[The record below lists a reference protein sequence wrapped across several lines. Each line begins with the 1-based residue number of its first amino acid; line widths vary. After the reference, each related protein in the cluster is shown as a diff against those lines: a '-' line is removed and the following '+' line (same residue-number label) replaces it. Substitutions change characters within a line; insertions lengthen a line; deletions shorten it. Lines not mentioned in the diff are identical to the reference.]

1 MKFCKNLQRI
11 VDISDPAWAPYW
23 TNYKMLKKLLK
34 TFHSVVPFDEGNN
47 NKMDLKIKCNCCEST
62 TTEPSSR
69 NDEITKLSSPAN
81 EYIAVI
87 ESASAKVEEMGK
99 SPGEITFFKLLYG
112 ELYKTSEF
120 FEQAQ
125 EEFTIREK
133 RVQGGVEILKRPN
146 SIMLNNDKWSFL
158 AKSVYQLYKDLLL
171 LEIYAIMTYCSF
183 SKILKKHDKVTG
195 FDTRNAFM
203 ANVVSKANF
212 ANYPRVLLMI
222 KRCEL
227 LYDEVTKKLM
237 AEGCPM
243 CDDER
248 LFISMVQRLNFQI
261 MNKAE
266 AEGGLDVQE
275 EKQRRQ
281 IHVSSNNNYIE
292 TRTMAKSQ
300 HQSSKCTVM
309 SSLRA
314 LVEEN
319 DEKIC
324 MCVSD
329 EQDDDDTSIRH
340 NKKTKNYNLQQSP
353 HVNVST
359 KNNKRKDVAVFD
371 DISKRS
377 RS

>member
-1 MKFCKNLQRI
+1 M
-11 VDISDPAWAPYW
+11 PP
-23 TNYKMLKKLLK
+23 
-34 TFHSVVPFDEGNN
+34 DEGNN
-47 NKMDLKIKCNCCEST
+47 NKMDLEIRYNSSVST
-62 TTEPSSR
+62 STEPSSK
-69 NDEITKLSSPAN
+69 NDEVTKLSSPAN
-81 EYIAVI
+81 DYIGVI
-87 ESASAKVEEMGK
+87 ESASTKVEEMGK
-99 SPGEITFFKLLYG
+99 SPGEIAFFKLVYG
-112 ELYKTSEF
+112 ELNKTSEF

-133 RVQGGVEILKRPN
+133 RVQGGVKIMKRPN

-237 AEGCPM
+237 AEGCPL
-243 CDDER
+243 CDEEH
-248 LFISMVQRLNFQI
+248 LFINMVQRLNFQM

-266 AEGGLDVQE
+266 TEGGPDVQE
-275 EKQRRQ
+275 ERQRRQ
-281 IHVSSNNNYIE
+281 IHVSSNNNYIG
-292 TRTMAKSQ
+292 TRIMAKPQ
-300 HQSSKCTVM
+300 HQSSKCIAM

-319 DEKIC
+319 DAKLGSCTCSSE
-324 MCVSD
+324 
-329 EQDDDDTSIRH
+329 DDDVCSIRD
-340 NKKTKNYNLQQSP
+340 NKKTKNYFLPQNLR
-353 HVNVST
+353 VNIST

-371 DISKRS
+371 DIFKRS

>member
-34 TFHSVVPFDEGNN
+34 TFHSLVPPDEGNN
-47 NKMDLKIKCNCCEST
+47 NKMDLEIRYNSSVST
-62 TTEPSSR
+62 STEPSSK
-69 NDEITKLSSPAN
+69 NDEVTKLSSPAN
-81 EYIAVI
+81 DYIGVI
-87 ESASAKVEEMGK
+87 ESASTKVEEMGK
-99 SPGEITFFKLLYG
+99 SPGEIAFFKLVYG
-112 ELYKTSEF
+112 ELNKTSEF

-133 RVQGGVEILKRPN
+133 RVQGGVKIMKRTN

-237 AEGCPM
+237 AEGCPL
-243 CDDER
+243 CDEEH
-248 LFISMVQRLNFQI
+248 LFINMVQRLNFQI

-266 AEGGLDVQE
+266 TEGGPDVQE
-275 EKQRRQ
+275 ERQRRQ
-281 IHVSSNNNYIE
+281 IHVSSNNNYIG
-292 TRTMAKSQ
+292 TRIMAKPQ
-300 HQSSKCTVM
+300 HQSSKCIAM

-319 DEKIC
+319 DAKLGSCTCSSE
-324 MCVSD
+324 
-329 EQDDDDTSIRH
+329 DDDVCSIRD
-340 NKKTKNYNLQQSP
+340 NKKTKNYFLPQNLR
-353 HVNVST
+353 VNIST

-371 DISKRS
+371 DIFKRS